1 MPLNYY
7 FVDIAQG
14 SSDGLLLE
22 MNGTGYIPD
31 IALLDIRIPGIGGI
45 ELAKVL
51 NRCAPECKIVFISSC
66 IFMPRGGAALPI
78 GRTKRSGYKDAFFR
92 MLAVKKK

>member
-14 SSDGLLLE
+14 NSDGLLLE

-51 NRCAPECKIVFISSC
+51 NHCAPECKIVFISSC
-66 IFMPRGGAALPI
+66 IFMLRGGAALPI
-78 GRTKRSGYKDAFFR
+78 SRTKRSGYKAAFFR
-92 MLAVKKK
+92 MLAEKK

>member
-66 IFMPRGGAALPI
+66 ILCFAAAQHFLAAAPKGQDIRMPSFVCSP
-78 GRTKRSGYKDAFFR
+78 
-92 MLAVKKK
+92 